1 MDLSVIIVSYNVR
14 HFLEQCLNSVRKA
27 SEKIDCEVFVVDNN
41 SADGSCSMVIRQFP
55 EVKLIRNLHNA
66 GFSVANNQAIRL
78 SKGKFVLLLN
88 PDTLVEE
95 DTFTRCM
102 AFMNG
107 HSGAGALGVKMINGN
122 GKLLP
127 ESKRALPTPGTA
139 FFKMSGLSVLFPRS
153 QLFNRYYLGHL
164 DSSATSEA
172 EIISGAFMF
181 IRKEA
186 LEKTGLLDETFFMY
200 GEDIDL
206 SYRLLQAGYKNYYF
220 PEVKIIHYK
229 GASTKVNINNIVHFY
244 NAMIIFVK
252 KHYTENGH
260 GNFFFII
267 RTAVYFWGLIAL
279 LKSSF
284 RKILLPLG
292 DAVLLY
298 TLFTSIIPVWER
310 YKFGG
315 AYSYPHLFH
324 LIIVAVYTLTTVLT
338 VYLTGGYKLPS
349 KLADVI
355 KGIVISS
362 LAIFAVYSMLPLNL
376 RFSRAV
382 VLLGGLSALIIIP
395 LYRLLISFTGF
406 EFVINPL
413 SKMRRTVIAGDEK
426 GFNNIRT
433 LLKDSGANSS
443 IVGRVSASWDDLGPD
458 VLGNI
463 EQIKEII
470 RVNRINEVIFST
482 RGLTASQIINSM
494 HLLSDSNIKIH
505 ISPIG
510 EKIIIGSKSIYHS
523 KDIFIAGNSFLRF
536 KSKKGTINI
545 DDKDYSDVR

>member
-1 MDLSVIIVSYNVR
+1 MDLSIIIVSYNVR
-14 HFLEQCLNSVRKA
+14 HFLEQCLHSVKKA
-27 SEKIDCEVFVVDNN
+27 SEKTDCEVFVVDNN
-41 SADGSCSMVIRQFP
+41 SADGTCSMVIRQFP
-55 EVKLIRNLHNA
+55 EVKLIRNLYNA

-78 SKGKFVLLLN
+78 TKGKFILLLN

-95 DTFTRCM
+95 DTFSRCI

-107 HSGAGALGVKMINGN
+107 HPNAGALGVKMINGN

-164 DSSATSEA
+164 DSSSTSEA

-186 LEKTGLLDETFFMY
+186 LEKTGLLDESFFMY

-206 SYRLLQAGYKNYYF
+206 SYRLLKAGFKNYYF

-229 GASTKVNINNIVHFY
+229 GASTKGNINYIIHFY

-252 KHYTENGH
+252 KHYIEGRH
-260 GNFFFII
+260 GKFFFII

-279 LKSSF
+279 LRNFF
-284 RKILLPLG
+284 RKILLPVC
-292 DAVLLY
+292 DAILLY
-298 TLFTSIIPVWER
+298 TLFVSIIPLWER

-315 AYSYPHLFH
+315 EYSYPDFFH
-324 LIIVAVYTLTTVLT
+324 HIIVIGYMLTTVLT
-338 VYLTGGYKLPS
+338 VYLSGGYKLPS
-349 KLADVI
+349 KMSDVI
-355 KGIVISS
+355 KGIVFSS
-362 LAIFAVYSMLPLNL
+362 LAIFAIYSMLPINL

-395 LYRLLISFTGF
+395 LYRLLLSFTSF
-406 EFVINPL
+406 EFVVNPL
-413 SKMRRTVIAGDEK
+413 TKIRRTIIVGDEE
-426 GFNNIRT
+426 GLNNIRNF
-433 LLKDSGANSS
+433 LKLSGLRSV
-443 IVGRVSASWDDLGPD
+443 IVGRVSAMQDDLGPE

-470 RVNRINEVIFST
+470 RINRINEVIFST
-482 RGLTASQIINSM
+482 RGLTASQIINSIQ
-494 HLLSDSNIKIH
+494 LLSDSNVKIH
-505 ISPIG
+505 ISPTG
-510 EKIIIGSKSIYHS
+510 EKLIISSKSINHK
-523 KDIFIAGNSFLRF
+523 KDFYVFGDSFLRSR
-536 KSKKGTINI
+536 SKKGTKNF
-545 DDKDYSDVR
+545 YE